1 MRKLLLSSTVFV
13 ALGVAGSAIAAD
25 LPVYTKAP
33 PPYVPDFS
41 WTGFYAG
48 VNAGYGW
55 STDGVTT
62 SSIGSTTGTSNF
74 LARLIA
80 ATNTAAVP
88 TSFKNDPNGFLGGVQ
103 AGYNWQVNRQ
113 WVFGVET
120 DFQGADIKGS
130 DTRQGAAT
138 GFVVP
143 PFLPL
148 SVSTLATSEQKI
160 DSLGTLR
167 ARLGFIPWDS
177 HLLVYA
183 TGGLAY
189 GHVESSTSYS
199 QMGCLMFICRSPTG
213 AAGSASGEQVGW
225 SAGGG
230 LEYAFARNWS
240 LKTEY
245 LHYDLGSVSYAL
257 SPSTFT
263 FGTHSAITN
272 TTATAKF
279 TGDIVRAGVNYRF

>member
-1 MRKLLLSSTVFV
+1 MRKLLLSSSVFV
-13 ALGVAGSAIAAD
+13 ALGVAGSAMAAD

-41 WTGFYAG
+41 WTGFYVG

-62 SSIGSTTGTSNF
+62 SSIGSTTGDVFFGNNPSPSTF
-74 LARLIA
+74 LAHLIA
-80 ATNTAAVP
+80 GTNTAAVP
-88 TSFKNDPNGFLGGVQ
+88 TSFKNDPHGFLGGVQ
-103 AGYNWQVNRQ
+103 AGYNMQVNRQ
-113 WVFGVET
+113 WVFGIEA

-138 GFVVP
+138 GFLLP
-143 PFLPL
+143 GPQLFPL
-148 SVSTLATSEQKI
+148 SVSTLATSEQKV

-199 QMGCLMFICRSPTG
+199 QTGCLIFACASPTG
-213 AAGSASGEQVGW
+213 AAGSITSDRVG
-225 SAGGG
+225 
-230 LEYAFARNWS
+230 
-240 LKTEY
+240 
-245 LHYDLGSVSYAL
+245 
-257 SPSTFT
+257 
-263 FGTHSAITN
+263 
-272 TTATAKF
+272 
-279 TGDIVRAGVNYRF
+279 